1 VVQGFVL
8 GLFDLSKG
16 LADFKAHLRD
26 FLVHLKEFAGD
37 NADLFAEEKEIQ
49 VGRSLRRLFTHC
61 STYRIGIIARIAR
74 MPQCIH
80 HPCDCK
86 LSLAARLGLEYVNL
100 ALHLQEQQAKQK
112 AEMRL
117 LAVPGLL
124 PVHDPSRPD
133 EGMAD

>member
-1 VVQGFVL
+1 
-8 GLFDLSKG
+8 
-16 LADFKAHLRD
+16 
-26 FLVHLKEFAGD
+26 
-37 NADLFAEEKEIQ
+37 
-49 VGRSLRRLFTHC
+49 
-61 STYRIGIIARIAR
+61 
-74 MPQCIH
+74 
-80 HPCDCK
+80 
-86 LSLAARLGLEYVNL
+86 LEYVNL

>member
-1 VVQGFVL
+1 
-8 GLFDLSKG
+8 
-16 LADFKAHLRD
+16 
-26 FLVHLKEFAGD
+26 
-37 NADLFAEEKEIQ
+37 
-49 VGRSLRRLFTHC
+49 
-61 STYRIGIIARIAR
+61 
-74 MPQCIH
+74 MPVCH
-80 HPCDCK
+80 SAYHRPCDCA

-100 ALHLQEQQAKQK
+100 ALLHLQEQQAKQK